1 MSRTAALPSDVPPR
15 TLKASSATHLLHVGS
30 SSGRPDRS
38 RGLYPLWVGVTMS
51 IHISSDSTSVTVAVK
66 TSVTPCWLLG
76 GAALSVGAPLLP
88 TQGSLRRSLV
98 DGLRPP
104 LTREP
109 LRRPWAGW
117 GQERACPM
125 CRAAPEDGFAAP
137 AAAGRGCGRGG
148 EAAAGPGSAGCGP
161 V

>member
-1 MSRTAALPSDVPPR
+1 MAEPLSCRRRLTHF
-15 TLKASSATHLLHVGS
+15 ASPTWTEPHLEVL
-30 SSGRPDRS
+30 
-38 RGLYPLWVGVTMS
+38 
-51 IHISSDSTSVTVAVK
+51 SSDSTSVTVAVK

-125 CRAAPEDGFAAP
+125 CRAAPKDGFAAP

-161 V
+161 G

>member
-1 MSRTAALPSDVPPR
+1 MPDTIAAHQQAAQHRVHQFLHPWRQRTYTFVPHAMHM
-15 TLKASSATHLLHVGS
+15 LQCV
-30 SSGRPDRS
+30 
-38 RGLYPLWVGVTMS
+38 
-51 IHISSDSTSVTVAVK
+51 SSDSTSVTVAVK

-161 V
+161 G

>member
-1 MSRTAALPSDVPPR
+1 MLAVRPSEYPSLKRMCTCVPD
-15 TLKASSATHLLHVGS
+15 ATHMLQRV
-30 SSGRPDRS
+30 
-38 RGLYPLWVGVTMS
+38 
-51 IHISSDSTSVTVAVK
+51 SSDSTSVTVAVK

-117 GQERACPM
+117 GQARACPM

-161 V
+161 G

>member
-1 MSRTAALPSDVPPR
+1 MLRRTRIASCFCWKR
-15 TLKASSATHLLHVGS
+15 TCTFDPVAMHTLQHV
-30 SSGRPDRS
+30 
-38 RGLYPLWVGVTMS
+38 
-51 IHISSDSTSVTVAVK
+51 SSDSTSVTVAVK

-161 V
+161 G

>member
-1 MSRTAALPSDVPPR
+1 MLRRTRIASCFCWKR
-15 TLKASSATHLLHVGS
+15 TCTFDPVAMHTLQHV
-30 SSGRPDRS
+30 
-38 RGLYPLWVGVTMS
+38 
-51 IHISSDSTSVTVAVK
+51 SSDSTSVTVAVK

-148 EAAAGPGSAGCGP
+148 EA
-161 V
+161 

>member
-1 MSRTAALPSDVPPR
+1 MLRRTRIASCFCWKR
-15 TLKASSATHLLHVGS
+15 TCTFDPVAMHTLQHV
-30 SSGRPDRS
+30 
-38 RGLYPLWVGVTMS
+38 
-51 IHISSDSTSVTVAVK
+51 SSDSTSVTVAVK

-117 GQERACPM
+117 GRKGPAQCVARRRRMGLQLQLQLVAVVV
-125 CRAAPEDGFAAP
+125 AAARLRQALVAP
-137 AAAGRGCGRGG
+137 AAVQC
-148 EAAAGPGSAGCGP
+148 E
-161 V
+161 VTD